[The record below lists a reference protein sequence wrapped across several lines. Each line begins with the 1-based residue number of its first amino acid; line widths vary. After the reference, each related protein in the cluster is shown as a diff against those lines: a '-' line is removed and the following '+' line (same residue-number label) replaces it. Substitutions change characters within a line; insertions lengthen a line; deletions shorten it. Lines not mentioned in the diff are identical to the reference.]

1 MKLPSPRSR
10 VTYCRG
16 FRTAGKTGWIVFTE
30 VFAHSYFTSV
40 ISTGFL
46 PEVRPIYGSVCKN
59 AGYFGNSEQPA
70 FKPTHYLKI
79 NIISPAKTAAIM
91 GFPTMTV
98 SHLIIRVFFGI

>member
-1 MKLPSPRSR
+1 MFPVGIFVHVALVPAWGGRGLSSQGGEYRSR
-10 VTYCRG
+10 G
-16 FRTAGKTGWIVFTE
+16 
-30 VFAHSYFTSV
+30 
-40 ISTGFL
+40 
-46 PEVRPIYGSVCKN
+46 KN